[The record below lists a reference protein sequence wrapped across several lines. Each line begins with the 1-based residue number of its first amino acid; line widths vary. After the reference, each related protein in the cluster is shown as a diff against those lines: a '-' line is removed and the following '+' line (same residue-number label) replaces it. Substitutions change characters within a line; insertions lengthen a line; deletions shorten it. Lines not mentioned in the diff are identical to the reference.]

1 MGDMEEY
8 GQEQDPYGQEGEMD
22 NSGQY
27 GQEEGQEY
35 GDENVS
41 YKSSNNIQGEHQEGE
56 EEEEINFDEQPE
68 FQGLPP
74 LDKMRKVRRDITQ
87 TINDIRSK
95 FGNNHISGDILTNRA
110 ANEYAEYLLLN
121 EENPELLKQI
131 CEKNN
136 IVGEHK
142 VIQGIAHLEEDI
154 ISKDPTKK
162 EEFMDAHGL
171 LLELQDE
178 LG

>member
-1 MGDMEEY
+1 
-8 GQEQDPYGQEGEMD
+8 
-22 NSGQY
+22 
-27 GQEEGQEY
+27 
-35 GDENVS
+35 
-41 YKSSNNIQGEHQEGE
+41 
-56 EEEEINFDEQPE
+56 
-68 FQGLPP
+68 
-74 LDKMRKVRRDITQ
+74 MRKIRRDITQ
-87 TINDIRSK
+87 TINDVRAK
-95 FGNNHISGDILTNRA
+95 FGNNHIFQDVLTNRA
-110 ANEYAEYLLLN
+110 ANDYAEFLLTN

-142 VIQGIAHLEEDI
+142 VIQGIAHLEEDVP
-154 ISKDPTKK
+154 SNDPTKK